1 MSVEEAPPQA
11 KVEEYPKKCSTCM
24 HVRTCKAFAM
34 AVGMNKSF
42 NESNDFVNLLQS
54 RTHCIRMC
62 RILIPNPKIG
72 LWGVNLF
79 FSKQIK

>member
-42 NESNDFVNLLQS
+42 NESNDFVNLLQNPE
-54 RTHCIRMC
+54 
-62 RILIPNPKIG
+62 LIALGCAEYLSPVQKSDY
-72 LWGVNLF
+72 GV
-79 FSKQIK
+79 